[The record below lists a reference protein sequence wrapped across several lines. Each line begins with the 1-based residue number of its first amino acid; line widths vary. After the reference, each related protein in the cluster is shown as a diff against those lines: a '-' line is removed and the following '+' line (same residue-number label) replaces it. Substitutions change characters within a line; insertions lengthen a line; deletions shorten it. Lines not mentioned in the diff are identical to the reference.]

1 MDTPVGKVFGGFIAI
16 ILLLLFSATTFYI
29 VFYVIKACWAVGTSC
44 AVKPEFGDGLIYVVT
59 TVGGLVS
66 AFVIAKLSV
75 TEPGKV
81 PTVGVGDT
89 EATTAATSV
98 AIAYL
103 LGWMATG
110 LAALVIGVMAYPKSL
125 QTLSDIGTTW
135 LGLAV
140 SAAYAYFG
148 ITPKSAGD
156 RSSMESAPTSL
167 LPDDLTQGQKV
178 PNASETATCGAI
190 AKKIKRTD
198 PEFATLVSNQNASIV
213 FKDEEGTGADRM
225 MSTRLQA
232 KLDALASLVS
242 AEWAGVKLR
251 VTEAWDENDEHLP
264 TALHYEGRAA
274 DITTQPPDG
283 AKLGRL
289 ARLAVN
295 AGCDWVFYEDTS
307 HVHVSVKKA

>member
-16 ILLLLFSATTFYI
+16 ILLLLFSTTTFYI
-29 VFYVIKACWAVGTSC
+29 AFYVIKACWAVGTSC

-156 RSSMESAPTSL
+156 QSSMRSAPTST

-190 AKKIKRTD
+190 TKKIKRTD
-198 PEFATLVSNQNASIV
+198 PEFATLVSNQNAIIV

-225 MSTRLQA
+225 MSTRMQA
-232 KLDALASLVS
+232 KLDALASLVTS
-242 AEWAGVKLR
+242 EWPGVKLR
-251 VTEAWDENDEHLP
+251 VTESWDENDEHSP

-295 AGCDWVFYEDTS
+295 AGCDWVFYEDTN